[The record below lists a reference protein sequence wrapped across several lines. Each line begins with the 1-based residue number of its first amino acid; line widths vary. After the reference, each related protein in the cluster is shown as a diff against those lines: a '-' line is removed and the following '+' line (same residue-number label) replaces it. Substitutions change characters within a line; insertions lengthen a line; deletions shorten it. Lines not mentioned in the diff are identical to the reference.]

1 MADAA
6 ICDNMTEANLSSN
19 RYQENKLNNSTD
31 IDLSDFEESIRATVR
46 YAFGRPIEEAGKVD
60 LFNTICFVVRR
71 YIIDLQ
77 IETEKRYHNN
87 DVKRMH
93 YLSMEFLTGPL
104 LANNL
109 INLGIYDQCSEIINR
124 MNLKVN
130 GVAISFNELI
140 EVEPDPALG
149 NGGLG
154 RLAACFLDSL
164 ATLNMPGF
172 GYGINYDY
180 GLFRQS
186 IVAGYQREQPDLWFN
201 KTSPWLLR
209 MSGEKCRV
217 PVFGR
222 IEESEDMKGE
232 YNPMWVEWKLIVGRP
247 HDIAIVG
254 YGRRTVN
261 RLRLFSAWASED
273 FDMHIFNEGD
283 YFKAVEE
290 KIKFE
295 NISKILYP
303 SDSKEEGKELRLVQ
317 EYFLVACSLHDI
329 ISIYLK
335 TNKNF
340 NKFHEKVAIHLND
353 THPAITVA
361 ELMRSLI
368 DLHSL
373 EWDQA
378 WDITTRTLGYT
389 NHTLMPEALEK
400 WPASII
406 KKVIPRHLQIIH
418 EINRR
423 FLEMVEQRYPGEHA
437 RAARMSII
445 EPFDGGENI
454 RMAHLAI
461 VGSHSVNGVAAI
473 HSELVKKNLV
483 PDFYALWPKK
493 FNNKTNGITPRRWL
507 LRANCGLSRLI
518 CHAIGESW
526 ISDLEQLKQL
536 ESLQHD
542 GAFLQAVQQVKRENK
557 IRLGN
562 IIRQSLY
569 IDVDPDSIFDIHA
582 KRIHEYKRQLL
593 NVMNIIHLFFM
604 IRHDGITPPCP
615 KTFIF
620 AGKAAPGYFMAKL
633 IIRLI
638 HGVAEVIN
646 RDNLA
651 KKWLKV
657 VFIPDYRVS
666 LAEIIIPAADI
677 SEQISTAG
685 MEASGTGNM
694 KFAMNGALTI
704 GTLDGA
710 NIEIAQEVGD
720 ENIYI
725 FGHRVEDISGLRS
738 SFDAETWLSDDIYLK
753 RVVSSFNSDIFCK
766 SEPGI
771 FKPIHYAMV
780 NGGDYYCHMADFR
793 SYVDTQKRVTSDYLD
808 KERWAKQSLLNTA
821 RTGKFSSDRTIMEYA
836 EKIWHIYPQ
845 M

>member
-1 MADAA
+1 M
-6 ICDNMTEANLSSN
+6 
-19 RYQENKLNNSTD
+19 TD
-31 IDLSDFEESIRATVR
+31 IDLSDFKESVCSIVK
-46 YAFGRPIEEAGKVD
+46 YAFGRTIDDAGIVD
-60 LFNTICFVVRR
+60 LFNTLCFVVRR
-71 YIIDLQ
+71 YMVDRK
-77 IETEKRYHNN
+77 IETEKRYQDN

-93 YLSMEFLTGPL
+93 YISMEFLTGPL

-109 INLGIYDQCSEIINR
+109 INLGIYDKCRQIINE

-130 GVAISFNELI
+130 GADIDFDDLI
-140 EVEPDPALG
+140 DFEPDPALG

-154 RLAACFLDSL
+154 RLAACFLDSI
-164 ATLNMPGF
+164 ATLHMPGF

-186 IVAGYQREQPDLWFN
+186 IVAGYQRERPDLWFN
-201 KTSPWLLR
+201 KTSPWLMR

-222 IEESEDMKGE
+222 IEESEDMEGE

-254 YGRRTVN
+254 YGGKTVN

-283 YFKAVEE
+283 YVKAVEE
-290 KIKFE
+290 KIQFE

-303 SDSKEEGKELRLVQ
+303 SDSNEEGKALRLVQ
-317 EYFLVACSLHDI
+317 EYFLVACSVHDI

-335 TNKNF
+335 THENF
-340 NKFHEKVAIHLND
+340 DSFHEKVAIQLND

-361 ELMRSLI
+361 ELMRSFI
-368 DLHSL
+368 DVHSL
-373 EWDQA
+373 EWDDA
-378 WDITTRTLGYT
+378 WNITTHTLGYT

-400 WPASII
+400 WPASIVR
-406 KKVIPRHLQIIH
+406 KVIPRHLQIIH

-423 FLEMVEQRYPGEHA
+423 FLALIESKYPGDHE
-437 RAARMSII
+437 RAQRMSIV
-445 EPFDGGENI
+445 ERFDGSENI

-483 PDFYALWPKK
+483 PDFYDLWPEK

-507 LRANCGLSRLI
+507 LAANPALSRLI
-518 CHAIGESW
+518 CDAIGDKW
-526 ISDLEQLKQL
+526 ISDLEQLKEL
-536 ESLQHD
+536 ESFLHD
-542 GAFLQAVQQVKRENK
+542 KAFLEAVQKVKRENK
-557 IRLGN
+557 IRLAD
-562 IIRQSLY
+562 IIMQSLR
-569 IDVDPDSIFDIHA
+569 IDVDPDCIFDIHA

-593 NVMNIIHLFFM
+593 NVMNIIHLFLT
-604 IRHDGITPPCP
+604 IRHDGITPHWPR
-615 KTFIF
+615 TFIF

-638 HGVAEVIN
+638 HGVADVIN
-646 RDNLA
+646 KDRLA
-651 KKWLKV
+651 SKWLKV
-657 VFIPDYRVS
+657 FFIPDYKVS
-666 LAEIIIPAADI
+666 LAEKIIPGADV

-694 KFAMNGALTI
+694 KFAVNGALTI

-710 NIEIAQEVGD
+710 NIEIKDEVGD
-720 ENIYI
+720 DNIYI
-725 FGHRVEDISGLRS
+725 FGHKVEDIAGLRS
-738 SFDAETWLSDDIYLK
+738 SFNAVNWLKKDRYLQ
-753 RVVSSFNSDIFCK
+753 RVVASLDSDLFCAG
-766 SEPGI
+766 EPGI

-793 SYVDTQKRVTSDYLD
+793 SYVETQNRLEKDYLEKYKWTQK
-808 KERWAKQSLLNTA
+808 SLLNTA
-821 RTGKFSSDRTIMEYA
+821 RTGKFSSDRTIREYA
-836 EKIWHIYPQ
+836 QNIWNISSQ
-845 M
+845 L